1 MLTDW
6 SFFYVAIPAVMLVGI
21 AKGGFGGS
29 LGMLGTP
36 IIALAISPIQAAAI
50 MLPVL
55 ILMDIIGLI
64 NYRNKVNWAIIRQML
79 PGGLMGIAI
88 GWATASI
95 VSEDM
100 VRLLVGA
107 VAIVFALNMFI
118 REIRKL
124 DAKKPNRVMALFW
137 GTVSGFTSFIS
148 HAGGPP
154 YNAYTLPLKMDRMIF
169 AGTGIMMFSIMNA
182 VKLVP
187 YFALGQFTAD
197 NLNASFTL
205 MPVAILAVLLGVWL
219 VKRVSQDIYYRLT
232 YTVMF
237 VIGLKLLWDGF
248 STSNILA

>member
-6 SFFYVAIPAVMLVGI
+6 TFFYVAIPAVMLVGV

-29 LGMLGTP
+29 LAMLGTP

-55 ILMDIIGLI
+55 ILMDVISLY
-64 NYRNKVNWAIIRQML
+64 NYRSNVNWSVIRHML
-79 PGGLMGIAI
+79 PGGVLGIGI

-100 VRLLVGA
+100 VRVLVGA
-107 VAIVFALNMFI
+107 VAVVFAINMGV

-124 DAKKPNRVMALFW
+124 GAKQPNGIMAVFW
-137 GTVSGFTSFIS
+137 GTISGFTSFIS

-154 YNAYTLPLKMDRMIF
+154 FQAYTLPLKMDKMIF
-169 AGTGIMMFSIMNA
+169 AGTGIMMFSLMNA
-182 VKLVP
+182 IKLVP
-187 YFALGQFTAD
+187 YFALGQFTTD

-205 MPVAILAVLLGVWL
+205 MPVAVVAVLCGVWL

-232 YTVMF
+232 YMAMF
-237 VIGLKLLWDGF
+237 VIGIKLLWDGF
-248 STSNILA
+248 RAFDILA

>member
-6 SFFYVAIPAVMLVGI
+6 TFFSLAIPAVMLAGI

-29 LGMLGTP
+29 LGMLATP
-36 IIALAISPIQAAAI
+36 IIALAISPVQAAAI
-50 MLPVL
+50 MLPIL

-64 NYRNKVNWAIIRQML
+64 NYRSKVDWSIIRQML
-79 PGGLMGIAI
+79 PGGLVGIAI

-95 VSEDM
+95 ISENM
-100 VRLLVGA
+100 VRLVVGV
-107 VAIVFALNMFI
+107 VAIIFALNMVV
-118 REIRKL
+118 RELRKMGAQERNGL
-124 DAKKPNRVMALFW
+124 LAVIW

-154 YNAYTLPLKMDRMIF
+154 YQAYTLPLKMDKMIF

-187 YFALGQFTAD
+187 YFALGQFTTD

-205 MPVAILAVLLGVWL
+205 MPVAFLAVLLGVWL
-219 VKRVSQDIYYRLT
+219 TKRVAQDIYYRLT
-232 YTVMF
+232 YIAMF
-237 VIGLKLLWDGF
+237 VIGVKLLWDGIAALEF
-248 STSNILA
+248 AA

>member
-6 SFFYVAIPAVMLVGI
+6 TFYSLAIPAVMLAGI

-29 LGMLGTP
+29 LGMLATP
-36 IIALAISPIQAAAI
+36 IIALAISPVQAAAI
-50 MLPVL
+50 MLPIL

-64 NYRNKVNWAIIRQML
+64 NYRNKVDWSIIRNML
-79 PGGLMGIAI
+79 PGGLVGIGI

-100 VRLLVGA
+100 VRLVVGMVA
-107 VAIVFALNMFI
+107 VVFALNMVV
-118 REIRKL
+118 RELRKMGAQERNSL
-124 DAKKPNRVMALFW
+124 LAVFW

-154 YNAYTLPLKMDRMIF
+154 FQAYTLPLKMDKMIF

-197 NLNASFTL
+197 NLNASFSL
-205 MPVAILAVLLGVWL
+205 MPVAFVAVLLGVWL
-219 VKRVSQDIYYRLT
+219 TKRVAQDIYYRLT
-232 YTVMF
+232 YIAMF
-237 VIGLKLLWDGF
+237 VIGVKLLWDGINGMVF
-248 STSNILA
+248 AA